1 MARRPLSILLAFTF
15 TLAVPAQTQAML
27 LTTPPA
33 EVDAKA
39 EALFEGGQY
48 LAAAKEWEEAL
59 HAVNESLEVRAQR
72 NGWATGAVNAYKA
85 AFDANPARCTA
96 ILKSLD
102 VADEYLE
109 TLVAVYSLPAKNAD
123 DYQGMSKRRSEL
135 DQARTEQGCV
145 ATSAPATSAPATPTP
160 GPTTRQPAPV
170 VVAPADSAGPVD
182 EGPRSEPRRGSPGL
196 VAGVGVSA
204 ALGVAMLATSLVLHS
219 QVRKGSGKY
228 YEAIVEAA
236 KMNDVPTDKDHDMC
250 DSRSVEA
257 IDSACNAWQS
267 HKNGFVATAVL
278 AGLFGASTAVFTGLL
293 IRKRRQ
299 HNAVATLREHH
310 FHLGAA
316 PRRDGGVMF
325 VGGLSF

>member
-1 MARRPLSILLAFTF
+1 MVRRALSILLAFTF
-15 TLAVPAQTQAML
+15 TLEIPAQARAML

-39 EALFEGGQY
+39 EALFEGGHY

-85 AFDANPARCTA
+85 AFDANPVRCAA
-96 ILKSLD
+96 ILKSLH

-123 DYQGMSKRRSEL
+123 DYQGMSQRRSEL
-135 DQARTEQGCV
+135 DQARTEKGCV
-145 ATSAPATSAPATPTP
+145 ATSAPAPPTP
-160 GPTTRQPAPV
+160 GPITRQPAPV

-182 EGPRSEPRRGSPGL
+182 EGPRSEPRRRSPGL

-204 ALGVAMLATSLVLHS
+204 ALGVVMLATSLVLYS

-267 HKNGFVATAVL
+267 RKSGFVATAVL

-299 HNAVATLREHH
+299 NNPVATLREHH
-310 FHLGAA
+310 FQLGAA